1 MPDDTNPSPEAEAL
15 ARVMWPDFD
24 REAYPATWLGMVYQA
39 QRAINAGWTPQPDS
53 HFAIAR
59 DISALIYPSE
69 EFDPFD
75 GEDEDW
81 DFDAEL
87 LAAVRRL
94 DLRRGDQ

>member
-39 QRAINAGWTPQPDS
+39 QRAINAGWTPPPDS
-53 HFAIAR
+53 HVEIAR
-59 DISALIYPSE
+59 ELRDTLWPHEAGETFP
-69 EFDPFD
+69 D
-75 GEDEDW
+75 GGTTDDR
-81 DFDAEL
+81 L

>member
-39 QRAINAGWTPQPDS
+39 QRAIDAGWTPQPDP
-53 HFAIAR
+53 HVEIAR
-59 DISALIYPSE
+59 ELANSLW
-69 EFDPFD
+69 
-75 GEDEDW
+75 GEGRTGW
-81 DFDAEL
+81 SRDAAVVKRL
-87 LAAVRRL
+87 FAAVRRL

>member
-53 HFAIAR
+53 HVEIAR
-59 DISALIYPSE
+59 ELFVAVFGSSANFNISINGASADLV
-69 EFDPFD
+69 D
-75 GEDEDW
+75 
-81 DFDAEL
+81 
-87 LAAVRRL
+87 AVRRL